1 MPNQTIPSRWV
12 LPAMALAGSLA
23 LPALAR
29 AEIRPLYTSG
39 LWSAYG
45 GTAENQ
51 RAVCGISTAGAE
63 GRRIAIQ
70 QFTGDK
76 NLDVVLEKPSW
87 SIPDNTPVEVVVQV
101 DGYSTRLERVTGTG
115 TRVYAHLPFDASI
128 PFMRAVRAGQQI
140 RVGFPNGTEAVWTGG
155 LRGSS
160 AVINAFNE
168 CRAAFT
174 PATRTQPFS
183 SDPATRPIAPTQ
195 PFAPQPPA
203 STTPNAAPSR
213 S

>member
-1 MPNQTIPSRWV
+1 MPSQTIQSRWL
-12 LPAMALAGSLA
+12 LPAAMLAGSLA

-45 GTAENQ
+45 GSAENQ
-51 RAVCGISTAGAE
+51 RAVCGMSTAGAE

-70 QFTGDK
+70 QFTGEND
-76 NLDVVLEKPSW
+76 LDIVLEKTSW

-101 DGYSTRLERVTGTG
+101 DGYSVRLERVVGTG
-115 TRVYAHLPFDASI
+115 TRVYARMPFDASM
-128 PFMRAVRAGQQI
+128 PFMRAVRIGQQI
-140 RVGFPNGTEAVWTGG
+140 RVFFPNGTESVWTGG

-168 CRAAFT
+168 CRAAFA
-174 PATRTQPFS
+174 PATPTQPYA
-183 SDPATRPIAPTQ
+183 SDPARLPTAPTQ
-195 PFAPQPPA
+195 PFAPQPPPA
-203 STTPNAAPSR
+203 TPNSSPGR